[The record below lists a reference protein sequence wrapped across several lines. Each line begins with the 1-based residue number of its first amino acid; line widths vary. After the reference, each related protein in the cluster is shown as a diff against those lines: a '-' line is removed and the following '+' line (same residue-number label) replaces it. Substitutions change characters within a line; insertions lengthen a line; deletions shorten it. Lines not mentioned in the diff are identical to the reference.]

1 MKCFVLT
8 SPVGSPLFIV
18 LHCGYSELDYFDH
31 LALSL
36 PGFRTSD
43 YFVCGFKLF
52 CVLLGLLEVNL
63 QGRTV
68 KSAQTT
74 I

>member
-18 LHCGYSELDYFDH
+18 IHCGYSELDYFDH

-36 PGFRTSD
+36 FLV
-43 YFVCGFKLF
+43 FVRVIILF
-52 CVLLGLLEVNL
+52 ADSSCFVYYLVCL
-63 QGRTV
+63 R
-68 KSAQTT
+68 
-74 I
+74 